1 MLTFQIQSETLQRLS
16 SIISFFEPTTD
27 TETRTLLNAVR
38 LENRNGQLFAVVSN
52 QKIAA
57 VEHLGTT
64 DQPDSVAHLNPSAL
78 IALQG
83 LLTITVMP
91 EIALAT
97 CQDEQSNIVGD
108 CCHWFDNTPLDGW
121 REWAAP
127 SATESKGAM
136 YWDLYHIETLL
147 AASPSGKVVFPQF
160 VDVEKPIVLRDR
172 YVEGWVGLFIPSP
185 PIGEPAVKPAEL
197 PTWFQ

>member
-1 MLTFQIQSETLQRLS
+1 MLTFHIQSETLQRLS
-16 SIISFFEPTTD
+16 TVIRFFEPTTD
-27 TETRTLLNAVR
+27 EETRTLLNAVR
-38 LENRNGQLFAVVSN
+38 LEHRAGHSYAIVTN

-57 VEHLGTT
+57 VEHLGAT
-64 DQPDSVAHLNPSAL
+64 DQPDSVAHLNPSVL
-78 IALQG
+78 LGLQG

-97 CQDEQSNIVGD
+97 CQDEQGNIVGD
-108 CCHWFDNTPLDGW
+108 CCHWFDSTPLDGW
-121 REWAAP
+121 RDWAAP
-127 SATESKGAM
+127 VATESKGAM

-147 AASPSGKVVFPQF
+147 AASPSGKVVFPKF
-160 VDVEKPIVLRDR
+160 IDVEKPIVLRDR
-172 YVEGWVGLFIPSP
+172 HVEGWVGLFIPSP